1 MNSNVSAITKKAL
14 KITGAAAMA
23 TGVVALS
30 ALVASGAAV
39 GAVVEG
45 FKAAGTT
52 FKDVMKKEETQEVV
66 AEAQVVVEETQEIGV
81 AVEADSTNTDTSSAS
96 VEA

>member
-1 MNSNVSAITKKAL
+1 MNSNVSAFTKKAL
-14 KITGAAAMA
+14 KLTSAAAAA

-52 FKDVMKKEETQEVV
+52 FKDVMKKEEAKAESAEAVEVEV
-66 AEAQVVVEETQEIGV
+66 AEANEEVQTV
-81 AVEADSTNTDTSSAS
+81 K
-96 VEA
+96 

>member
-1 MNSNVSAITKKAL
+1 MNSNVRIITKKAL
-14 KITGAAAMA
+14 KITGAAAAA

-45 FKAAGTT
+45 FKAAA
-52 FKDVMKKEETQEVV
+52 VEVS
-66 AEAQVVVEETQEIGV
+66 EV
-81 AVEADSTNTDTSSAS
+81 AVA
-96 VEA
+96 VCLFI